1 MGPIVRT
8 IQFGSA
14 NKQLLQSDCVKKSFA
29 AKCFDTGFLLDYD
42 CVFMIG
48 FKYQKYL
55 SFSYLQVWRDFWHFF
70 FQFWDI
76 F

>member
-1 MGPIVRT
+1 MGPIVST

-48 FKYQKYL
+48 F
-55 SFSYLQVWRDFWHFF
+55 
-70 FQFWDI
+70 
-76 F
+76 